1 MPPEFT
7 IRFFGSELHCASVYG
22 NLDRVKELIKDYDV
36 NLINQSNI
44 TPLHY
49 ATIEGHL
56 DIVKFLLN
64 NGANANATYEGET
77 RPLHIA
83 SLNGHYE
90 ILKILV
96 KLTEVDVKRD
106 DGTTS
111 LILGLF
117 PI

>member
-1 MPPEFT
+1 M
-7 IRFFGSELHCASVYG
+7 HCASVYG

-36 NLINQSNI
+36 NLLNQSNI

-64 NGANANATYEGET
+64 KGADSNATYEGEMM
-77 RPLHIA
+77 PLHLA
-83 SLNGHYE
+83 SLNGHCE
-90 ILKILV
+90 IVKILI
-96 KLTEVDVKRD
+96 KLTKVDVKRD